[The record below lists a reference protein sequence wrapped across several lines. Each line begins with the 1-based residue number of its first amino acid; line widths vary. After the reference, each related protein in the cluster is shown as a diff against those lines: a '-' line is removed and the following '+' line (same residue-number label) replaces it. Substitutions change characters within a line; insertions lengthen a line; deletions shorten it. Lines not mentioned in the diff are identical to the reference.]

1 MAVSRTSEGVSH
13 QSHPDL
19 LVLHALRLKGFAEPP
34 AVAEA
39 TAVDEAEVADR
50 LAAFHRRELVK
61 RRDGRV
67 SGFLLLPA
75 GRDHHAA
82 LLDDD
87 LAAAACDAEIEAAYA
102 AFVDHNETFKQL
114 CTDWQLR
121 PVDGVAVANDHTD
134 AAYDAAIAERLAAL
148 QPDVA
153 RLVDGLARALARF
166 TPYAGRLDDAAR
178 RFIGGDPSALARPLA
193 RSYHDVWMEL
203 HEDFL
208 VTLRRERTAADGY

>member
-1 MAVSRTSEGVSH
+1 VTHRSD
-13 QSHPDL
+13 PDL

-39 TAVDEAEVADR
+39 TGVDEDGVHQR
-50 LAAFHRRELVK
+50 LATFQERALVK
-61 RRDGRV
+61 RRDGKV

-87 LAAAACDAEIEAAYA
+87 RTAARCDDVVEAAYA
-102 AFVDHNETFKQL
+102 AFLVHNETFKQL
-114 CTDWQLR
+114 CTDWQLG
-121 PVDGVAVANDHTD
+121 PGDPD
-134 AAYDAAIAERLAAL
+134 AI
-148 QPDVA
+148 
-153 RLVDGLARALARF
+153 
-166 TPYAGRLDDAAR
+166 AGRLTAFHPEVAAVVDELAGAMARFGPYGDRLADAAD
-178 RFIGGDPSALARPLA
+178 RFAGGDPTALARPLA

-208 VTLRRERTAADGY
+208 VTLRRERSASDGY

>member
-1 MAVSRTSEGVSH
+1 MAGSRTSEGVSH

-39 TAVDEAEVADR
+39 TAVAEGDVADR
-50 LAAFHRRELVK
+50 LAAFQQRELVK

-87 LAAAACDAEIEAAYA
+87 RAAAGCDDVVEAAYA
-102 AFVDHNETFKQL
+102 AFLVHNETF
-114 CTDWQLR
+114 
-121 PVDGVAVANDHTD
+121 
-134 AAYDAAIAERLAAL
+134 
-148 QPDVA
+148 
-153 RLVDGLARALARF
+153 
-166 TPYAGRLDDAAR
+166 
-178 RFIGGDPSALARPLA
+178 
-193 RSYHDVWMEL
+193 
-203 HEDFL
+203 
-208 VTLRRERTAADGY
+208 

>member
-1 MAVSRTSEGVSH
+1 MAH
-13 QSHPDL
+13 QSDPDL

-39 TAVDEAEVADR
+39 TAVAEAAVAER
-50 LAAFHRRELVK
+50 LVVFQERELVK

-67 SGFLLLPA
+67 SGYLLLPA
-75 GRDHHAA
+75 GKEHHAT

-87 LAAAACDAEIEAAYA
+87 LAAAGCDAEIEAAYV
-102 AFVDHNETFKQL
+102 AFIAHNETFKQL
-114 CTDWQLR
+114 CADWQLR
-121 PVDGVAVANDHTD
+121 PADGTPVPNDHTD
-134 AAYDAAIAERLAAL
+134 AAYDAAIADRLAAM

-153 RLVDGLARALARF
+153 AVVDDLAQAMARF
-166 TPYAGRLDDAAR
+166 GPYTARLDDAVR
-178 RFIGGDPSALARPLA
+178 RFLGGDHSALARPLA

-208 VTLRRERTAADGY
+208 VTLRRDRDATDGY